1 MGNIKLQKL
10 FATLESQ
17 TGMPKN
23 LTITSKNL
31 TITINGD
38 IHKFDDHYCFTKG
51 AGRIM
56 IEQKKIGRM
65 LSWKGTHKTY
75 VVKFVVGD
83 SVLAEFEIPKNA
95 RLELKD

>member
-38 IHKFDDHYCFTKG
+38 IHKFDDHYCFMKG
-51 AGRIM
+51 LGKVLF
-56 IEQKKIGRM
+56 EHKKTGSM
-65 LSWKGTHKTY
+65 LSWKGTYKAY

-95 RLELKD
+95 KLELQD